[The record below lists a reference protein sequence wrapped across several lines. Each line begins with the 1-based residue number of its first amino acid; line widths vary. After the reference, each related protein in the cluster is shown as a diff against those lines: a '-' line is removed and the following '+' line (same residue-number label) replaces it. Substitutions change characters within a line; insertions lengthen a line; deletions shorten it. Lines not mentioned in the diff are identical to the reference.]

1 MRVHPL
7 CGGVSFFF
15 LLAAV
20 YMHGDATCCKVEGAS
35 VRAQPQ
41 INRSVTNQQGRT
53 QGEGRKRGKKINKMT
68 RWINLNK
75 EEKFPVESKVQ
86 EMKQVWLPLLSFDAP
101 VGILTTRISA

>member
-1 MRVHPL
+1 MHVHPL

-15 LLAAV
+15 LAAV

-53 QGEGRKRGKKINKMT
+53 QGEGRKGKKINKMT

-101 VGILTTRISA
+101 VGMLTTRISA